1 MPAPNEPATE
11 EEALVVQFF
20 ADMGSTYAEMV
31 PAFRRHLADDCVW
44 DNQGLPE
51 VRGTEQILGFLQ
63 QLVDQTGLESVG
75 GEVLRIASR
84 GGTVLTQRHEHWTGK
99 DGAVLVE
106 SLPVMGTFEVA
117 DGKITSWRDY
127 YDSALLANLM
137 AGDA

>member
-1 MPAPNEPATE
+1 MPAPNEPATAQ
-11 EEALVVQFF
+11 EALVVRFF

-31 PAFRRHLADDCVW
+31 PAFHRHLSDDCLW
-44 DNQGLPE
+44 ANQGLPE
-51 VRGTEQILGFLQ
+51 VRGKERILGFLQ

-99 DGAVLVE
+99 GGAVLVE

-127 YDSALLANLM
+127 YDSALLAHLM
-137 AGDA
+137 AGGA